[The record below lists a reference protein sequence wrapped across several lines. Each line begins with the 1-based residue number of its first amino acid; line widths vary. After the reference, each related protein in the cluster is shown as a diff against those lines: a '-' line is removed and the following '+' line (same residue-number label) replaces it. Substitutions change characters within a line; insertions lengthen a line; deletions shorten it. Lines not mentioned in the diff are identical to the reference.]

1 MIVVAAVIVREGKVL
16 ACQRNGAGKFP
27 LKWEFPGGKVQPDEA
42 PGAALARE
50 LAEELNVAAKIGP
63 QIFRA
68 RHKYCEMD
76 ETVELLFFR
85 AEIESTEVENR
96 IFNALKWI
104 EPKNLSELDFLEA
117 DRTII
122 QKLASGEIRL

>member
-1 MIVVAAVIVREGKVL
+1 MIVVAAVIVGEGKVL

-27 LKWEFPGGKVQPDEA
+27 LKWEFPGGKVRPEEA

-50 LAEELNVAAKIGP
+50 LAEELNVVAKIGP

-68 RHKYCEMD
+68 RHKYSEMT

-85 AEIESTEVENR
+85 AEIESGKLENR
-96 IFNALKWI
+96 IFSDLKWL
-104 EPKNLSELDFLEA
+104 PPQDLPDLDFLEA
-117 DRTII
+117 DRGFI